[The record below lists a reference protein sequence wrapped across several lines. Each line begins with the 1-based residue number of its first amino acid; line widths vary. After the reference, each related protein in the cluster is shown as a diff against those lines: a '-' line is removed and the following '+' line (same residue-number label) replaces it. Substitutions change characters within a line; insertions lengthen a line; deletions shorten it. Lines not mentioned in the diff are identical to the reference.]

1 VSGQVVTEKNFWL
14 FPLQCFDMADKNL
27 FKGSLYFFYWYN
39 EMVIIPIKYDMV
51 PGGTVPYVY
60 DTGTVPTVPAISYG
74 TSSISL
80 ILVGNVKGPL
90 PL

>member
-1 VSGQVVTEKNFWL
+1 
-14 FPLQCFDMADKNL
+14 MADKNL